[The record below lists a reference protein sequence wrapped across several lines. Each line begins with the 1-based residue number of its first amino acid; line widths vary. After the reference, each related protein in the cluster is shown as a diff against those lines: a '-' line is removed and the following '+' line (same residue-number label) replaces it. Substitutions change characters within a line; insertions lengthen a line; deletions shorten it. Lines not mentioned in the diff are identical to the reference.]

1 MQSIR
6 TNYDPLRP
14 IEEYIDEIKK
24 ADSNLKVLFEPEE
37 TQVQN

>member
-1 MQSIR
+1 MKAIR

-24 ADSNLKVLFEPEE
+24 ADSNLKVLFDPEE
-37 TQVQN
+37 TQDQK